1 MRYIPNTDDDCQK
14 MMQEIG
20 VDDVEELFSDIPEK
34 IKLKR
39 DLKLPD
45 ALSEPELKEHCKGLS
60 EKNSGHR
67 CLSFLG
73 AGMYDHYIPS
83 VVNHLLSRSE
93 FYTAYT
99 PYQPEI
105 SQGTLQGIYEYQTL
119 ICQLTGMEIANAS
132 MYDGASAL
140 AEAVIMANRINQKN
154 EMLISRAVHPE
165 YREVVNTYTQALGF
179 EIKEIP
185 VSENLL
191 TDVKEIEKLLSPKT
205 SSVVIQYPNFFG
217 SIEDIKKIAEPV
229 KAAGALFIV
238 AVPEPVAL
246 GILNP
251 PGLFGCDIVVGEGQ
265 VFGSPMNYG
274 GPSLGIFAAREIHT
288 RNIPGRLV
296 GETVDKNGER
306 GYVLTMATREQ
317 HIRREK
323 ATSNICTNESLCAL
337 AASIYL
343 CTMGKNGLK
352 RLAEL
357 NLNKAIYA
365 REKISQLKNFSV
377 NTKTPIFNEF
387 VVSSKISV
395 DTVFKK
401 LLEENIIG
409 GLSLARFYPE
419 MNNSFLVC
427 LTEKHKKEDIDK
439 LVSVLNTL

>member
-60 EKNSGHR
+60 EKNSGYR

-205 SSVVIQYPNFFG
+205 SAVVIQYPNFFG

-323 ATSNICTNESLCAL
+323 A
-337 AASIYL
+337 
-343 CTMGKNGLK
+343 
-352 RLAEL
+352 
-357 NLNKAIYA
+357 
-365 REKISQLKNFSV
+365 
-377 NTKTPIFNEF
+377 
-387 VVSSKISV
+387 SSKAGNDSI
-395 DTVFKK
+395 TV
-401 LLEENIIG
+401 L
-409 GLSLARFYPE
+409 
-419 MNNSFLVC
+419 
-427 LTEKHKKEDIDK
+427 
-439 LVSVLNTL
+439 

>member
-60 EKNSGHR
+60 EKNSGYR

-119 ICQLTGMEIANAS
+119 ICQLTGMDIANAS

-205 SSVVIQYPNFFG
+205 SAVVIQYPNFFG

-409 GLSLARFYPE
+409 GLDLARFYPE
-419 MNNSFLVC
+419 MNNSFLAC

>member
-60 EKNSGHR
+60 EKNSGYR

-205 SSVVIQYPNFFG
+205 SAVVIQYPNFFG

-409 GLSLARFYPE
+409 GLDLARFYPE
-419 MNNSFLVC
+419 MNNSFLAC